1 MPVTDS
7 FFYPQV
13 KNKPCVHRAYAF
25 ILEFSTVTN
34 SNIYCLCIML
44 CAKVNT
50 FSPLQV
56 KNKPG
61 DGESEHAFILASMDH
76 TIANNYVQ
84 PKGCLCPGILLP
96 N

>member
-1 MPVTDS
+1 
-7 FFYPQV
+7 
-13 KNKPCVHRAYAF
+13 
-25 ILEFSTVTN
+25 
-34 SNIYCLCIML
+34 ML
-44 CAKVNT
+44 CSKVNT

-61 DGESEHAFILASMDH
+61 DGEMERVFILASMDH
-76 TIANNYVQ
+76 TIVNNYVQ